1 MPLVLPRP
9 LRTLA
14 LALSVVVAASL
25 TAVAATPAPAR
36 AEVTFTS
43 TVINVGGGACAD
55 VPGGA
60 ATSALQL
67 RQNACGSAASQRFT
81 FTPVAGVANTYTV
94 GTLNGGM
101 CVDIFGAS
109 SADNSTVIQYACHT
123 GNNQRFRLQAVAI
136 GGQTNTFNV
145 IAVHS
150 NKCVA
155 PAGDSGGTN
164 VGLVQLP
171 CSSAGSRV
179 WRLPSYTNGGGTTR
193 TFANPL
199 KQQGPDPWLQY
210 HNGWYYL
217 ATTTWNNTVTM
228 RRSRTLGGLASASD
242 QVLFTMPAGQGTM
255 WAPEFHL
262 LNGPNGQRWYMYYV
276 SGNANEDVNS
286 QRIRVLESAGTDPMG
301 PYTFRANMLDP
312 QANNTWELDPN
323 ILQLNGR
330 MFLLGTFF
338 TPGVG
343 QRNFIRELS
352 NPWTAAGTR
361 RVLAELSSG
370 EGGVNEGAEVIQ
382 RDGRTFIIY
391 SAVHCTSP
399 DYHLRM
405 LTYNGGDPLSS
416 SSWVKSG
423 GVVFQRN
430 NAAGVYGPGHNG
442 FFKSPDGTEDWI
454 VYHATTNS
462 AGNCRLDRST
472 RAQRFTWNANGTP
485 NFGTPVAL
493 GTQLAVPSGEPAA

>member
-1 MPLVLPRP
+1 MPRVLPRS

-14 LALSVVVAASL
+14 LALCAVLAASL
-25 TAVAATPAPAR
+25 TAVAGAPGPAH
-36 AEVTFTS
+36 AEVTFVT
-43 TVINVGGGACAD
+43 TAVNAGGGACAD

-67 RQNACGSAASQRFT
+67 RQNACGSAGSQRFT
-81 FTPVAGVANTYTV
+81 FTPVAGVANTYTI
-94 GTLNGGM
+94 GTVNAGM

-109 SADNSTVIQYACHT
+109 SGDNATVIQYACHT
-123 GNNQRFRLQAVAI
+123 GNNQRFRLAAVGV

-171 CSSAGSRV
+171 CTTATSRV
-179 WRLPSYTNGGGTTR
+179 WRLPSYTNGGTNR
-193 TFANPL
+193 TFVNPL

-210 HNGWYYL
+210 FNGWYYL

-228 RRSRTLGGLASASD
+228 RRARTLGGLASAVD

-262 LNGPNGQRWYMYYV
+262 LDGPNGRRWYLYYV
-276 SGNANEDVNS
+276 SGNAAEDVNS

-301 PYTFRANMLDP
+301 PYAFKANMVDP

-323 ILQLNGR
+323 ILLLGGR

-343 QRNFIRELS
+343 QRNFIRELA

-361 RVLAELSSG
+361 RVLAELSNG
-370 EGGVNEGAEVIQ
+370 EGGVNEGAEVLQ
-382 RDGRTFIIY
+382 RDGRTFIVY

-405 LTYNGGDPLSS
+405 LTYNGGDPLAA

-423 GVVFQRN
+423 VVFSRN

-442 FFKSPDGTEDWI
+442 FFRSPDGTEDWI

-493 GTQLAVPSGEPAA
+493 GTTLQAPSGEPAT